1 MAVGNGMQ
9 RLDQAVGDPFA
20 AQEREHAGAWGFADT
35 AFAADPH
42 GIVRLSGARYDLC
55 GLELPDLLPF
65 AARELGAT
73 IDPAD
78 LFRGHA
84 PPPAPASRCSPQ
96 VIERLAALTAAD
108 RVTTDAAIRTRHG
121 HGHTQEEV
129 FKLNHQA
136 LARVPDAV
144 VFPTTED
151 EVVALV
157 KEASENNLCLIP
169 FGGGTNVTQA
179 LSCPEHEPRPI
190 VAVDMRRMN
199 RILWIDRD
207 SQTACIEAGVVGR
220 HLVSALAK
228 HGFTLGHEP
237 DSIEFSTLGG
247 WIATRASGMKKN
259 RYGNVEDIVLELRL
273 VTPKG
278 IVGREGR
285 NPREST
291 GPNPKE
297 LALGSEGNFGIITSA
312 IVQLRPLPEV
322 QRYGSVVFPNFSA
335 GLAFLHELSRIG
347 QVPASV
353 RLVDNLQF
361 RFGLALKP
369 RSMGLRAIKSKLE
382 KAFITKIKGFDP
394 FQLTACTVVFEG
406 STEQVQNEE
415 RSFYALA
422 RQHQGIAAGAE
433 NGQRGYQLT
442 FGIAYIRDFI
452 LKHYIL
458 AESFETSVP
467 WSQVQAVIDAVD
479 ARVKSEHAA
488 AQLPGKPFLSSRV
501 TQLYPTGVCIY
512 FYLAYYFKGV
522 NDPPRIYSQ
531 LEHAAREAV
540 LNAGGS
546 LSHHHGVGKIRQDFM
561 PQIHSPLTLQWV
573 QSTKQLL
580 DPQNV
585 FGAGNNVLGQPKT

>member
-1 MAVGNGMQ
+1 MTAGNGTQ
-9 RLDQAVGDPFA
+9 RLDQTVGDPFS
-20 AQEREHAGAWGFADT
+20 AQDREHAGAWGFADT
-35 AFAADPH
+35 AFAADPS
-42 GIVRLSGARYDLC
+42 GIVRLSGSRYDLC

-73 IDPAD
+73 IDPRD
-78 LFRGHA
+78 LFLGHA
-84 PPPAPASRCSPQ
+84 PPPIPPSRCSAA
-96 VIERLAALTAAD
+96 VLDRLAALTAPD
-108 RVTTDAAIRTRHG
+108 RVSTDPATRTRHG

-129 FKLNHQA
+129 FKLNHQS
-136 LARVPDAV
+136 LARVPDV
-144 VFPTTED
+144 VVYPTTEA
-151 EVVALV
+151 EVLALV
-157 KEASENNLCLIP
+157 QAASENNLCLIP
-169 FGGGTNVTQA
+169 FGGGTNVTQS
-179 LSCPEHEPRPI
+179 LTCPEHEARPI

-199 RILWIDRD
+199 RILWIDRE
-207 SQTACIEAGVVGR
+207 SQTACIEAGAVGR
-220 HLVSALAK
+220 HLLTALAK

-259 RYGNVEDIVLELRL
+259 RYGNVEEIVLEVRM
-273 VTPKG
+273 VTPRG
-278 IVGREGR
+278 VVGREGR

-312 IVQLRPLPEV
+312 VVQLRPLPEV
-322 QRYGSVVFPNFSA
+322 QRYGSVVFPNFAA
-335 GLAFLHELSRIG
+335 GVGFLRELSRVG

-361 RFGLALKP
+361 RFGHALKP
-369 RSMGLRAIKSKLE
+369 RSTGLRALKGQLE
-382 KAFITKIKGFDP
+382 KTFITKIRGFDP
-394 FQLTACTVVFEG
+394 LQLTACTVVFEG
-406 STEQVQNEE
+406 SAEQVQNEE
-415 RSFYALA
+415 RGFYTLA

-433 NGQRGYQLT
+433 NGRRGYQLT

-467 WSQVQAVIDAVD
+467 WSKAQAVIDAVH
-479 ARVKSEHAA
+479 ARVKSEHTRAN
-488 AQLPGKPFLSSRV
+488 LPGKPFLSSRV

-522 NDPPRIYSQ
+522 SDPPGVYSK

-540 LNAGGS
+540 LEAGGS

-580 DPQNV
+580 DPQNI
-585 FGAGNNVLGQPKT
+585 FGASNNAITPKT

>member
-1 MAVGNGMQ
+1 VTAGDAQQ
-9 RLDQAVGDPFA
+9 RLDRAVGDPFA
-20 AQEREHAGAWGFADT
+20 AQDREHEGAWGFADT
-35 AFAADPH
+35 AFAADRS
-42 GIVRLSGARYDLC
+42 GIVRMSGSRYDLC

-73 IDPAD
+73 VDPTD
-78 LFRGHA
+78 LFRGK
-84 PPPAPASRCSPQ
+84 PPATAAPSRCSEQ
-96 VIERLAALTAAD
+96 ALQRLAAVTAPD
-108 RVTTDAAIRTRHG
+108 RVTTDPALRTRHG

-129 FKLNHQA
+129 FRLNYGS

-144 VFPTTED
+144 VYPTSETE
-151 EVVALV
+151 VIALV
-157 KEASENNLCLIP
+157 QEASACQLCLIP

-179 LSCPEHEPRPI
+179 LTCPEQEPRPI

-207 SQTACIEAGVVGR
+207 SQTACIEAGAVGR
-220 HLVSALAK
+220 HLLTALAK

-259 RYGNVEDIVLELRL
+259 RYGNVEDIVLDVRL
-273 VTPKG
+273 ITPQG
-278 IVGREGR
+278 TVGREAR

-297 LALGSEGNFGIITSA
+297 LALGSEGNLGIVTSA
-312 IVQLRPLPEV
+312 VVQLRPLPEV
-322 QRYGSVVFPNFSA
+322 QRYGSVVFPDFSS
-335 GLAFLHELSRIG
+335 GMAFLHALSRSG

-369 RSMGLRAIKSKLE
+369 RSTGLRALKSQIE
-382 KAFITKIKGFDP
+382 KVVITKLKGFDP
-394 FQLTACTVVFEG
+394 LQLTACTVVFEG
-406 STEQVQNEE
+406 SADQVHNEE
-415 RSFYALA
+415 RAFYALA
-422 RQHQGIAAGAE
+422 RTHRGIAAGAE
-433 NGQRGYQLT
+433 NGRRGYQLT
-442 FGIAYIRDFI
+442 YGIAYIRDFI

-467 WSQVQAVIDAVD
+467 WSKAQAVIDAVHSRIK
-479 ARVKSEHAA
+479 AEHARA
-488 AQLPGKPFLSSRV
+488 KLPGKPFLSSRV

-522 NDPPRIYSQ
+522 DNPPQIYSQ

-540 LNAGGS
+540 LEAGGS

-561 PQIHSPLTLQWV
+561 PQVHSPLTLQWV
-573 QSTKQLL
+573 KSTKTLL
-580 DPQNV
+580 DPQNI
-585 FGAGNNVLGQPKT
+585 FGAGNHALGNTKR